1 MAQLKD
7 TVVQGSLRVTDTTYT
22 TDLILS
28 GSKTARYALIAPTS
42 AGAPT
47 FRALTK
53 ADISDFPT
61 NLN

>member
-1 MAQLKD
+1 
-7 TVVQGSLRVTDTTYT
+7 VQGSLRVTDTTYT

-28 GSKTARYALIAPTS
+28 VSKTARYALIAPTS

-47 FRALTK
+47 WRALTK